1 MTQIAGATGLPG
13 HERTLVRP
21 HGNWTQDMVTALLSG
36 WVVTGMVLDAWAH
49 QNVSQ
54 LESFITPWHAVLY
67 SGFLAAAA
75 WMVATALAGGSL
87 RPLRLDVPAG
97 YGLGLAGAAIFFA
110 AGIGDGIWHT
120 IFGIERD
127 LEAALSPTHIGL
139 FLGAL
144 LIFTTP
150 LRSAWSADRL
160 GQAPSFRALLPALLA
175 LTFTTLLVTFLF
187 FYLSAFRNPSSTW
200 PMPAGAGRAAASL
213 PVVAYGRA
221 LGVAAVLATNL
232 LLVAPVL
239 LLWRRWRPPFGSAT
253 LLFTTVAFGTSATEE
268 FAFGEVVVAALVGGL
283 VTDWLVARTWA
294 GPDRVRPFR
303 LVATAAP
310 LALWGTYFL
319 VLELRHGV
327 TWPAELWT
335 GSILF
340 ACLSGF
346 TLSLLMMPPPVPP
359 PAAAGDPT
367 ASRRR

>member
-1 MTQIAGATGLPG
+1 MTQIAGATGWPG
-13 HERTLVRP
+13 RERTLVRP
-21 HGNWTQDMVTALLSG
+21 RSSWVQDMVTALLSG

-54 LESFITPWHAVLY
+54 LETFFTPWHAVLY

-75 WMVATALAGGSL
+75 WMVARSLAGGGV
-87 RPLRLDVPAG
+87 RPLRLDIPAG
-97 YGLGLAGAAIFFA
+97 YGLGLVGVAIFFV
-110 AGIGDGIWHT
+110 AGVGDGIWHT

-150 LRSAWSADRL
+150 LRSAWSSDRL
-160 GQAPSFRALLPALLA
+160 GPAPSFRALLPALLA
-175 LTFTTLLVTFLF
+175 VAFTTLLISFLF

-200 PMPAGAGRAAASL
+200 PMTAGGGRVAASL
-213 PVVAYGRA
+213 PVVAYGRE
-221 LGVAAVLATNL
+221 LGVASVLVTNL
-232 LLVAPVL
+232 LLLAPVL
-239 LLWRRWRPPFGSAT
+239 LLSRRWRPPFGAAT
-253 LLFTTVAFGTSATEE
+253 LLFTTVAFGASATEE

-283 VTDWLVARTWA
+283 VTDWLVARAGA
-294 GPDRVRPFR
+294 GPDQVGSLR

-319 VLELRHGV
+319 VLQLRHGV

-340 ACLSGF
+340 ASLSGF
-346 TLSLLMMPPPVPP
+346 TLSLLMMPPVPP
-359 PAAAGDPT
+359 PAGAGDPM
-367 ASRRR
+367 APRRP